1 MQLTIAITLLLA
13 LLKLEAYLKVL
24 IAQNDPN
31 TALII
36 LKIVLHICKDNQSL
50 HCMDI
55 YQGYAY
61 IIFIFSPRL

>member
-13 LLKLEAYLKVL
+13 LFTLDAYLKVL
-24 IAQNDPN
+24 IAQNNPN
-31 TALII
+31 TTLII

-50 HCMDI
+50 HCMEI

-61 IIFIFSPRL
+61 IIFIFSPTL